1 MITLK
6 NFIFNDYQVN
16 TYLLF
21 DESNDCI
28 IIDAACSAEIEKK
41 QLSDFIES
49 KKLNIIAQYDTHC
62 HIDHILGNNFVKE
75 KYHVGLGVHED
86 SQQLI
91 ERASYYADYLGFKLD
106 KVVEPSIFLKDGD
119 EIKIGK
125 SILDVLYT
133 PGHAA
138 GSLCFYSKEQNFVIT
153 GDVLFQGS
161 IGRTDLPT
169 GNFQTLINSIKSKLL
184 VLDDKTIVYP
194 GHGPSTSIGFEKKNN
209 QFL

>member
-49 KKLNIIAQYDTHC
+49 KKLNIISQYDTHC

-75 KYHVGLGVHED
+75 KYHIELGVHED

-119 EIKIGK
+119 IIKFGN
-125 SILDVLYT
+125 SVLEVFYT

-169 GNFQTLINSIKSKLL
+169 GNFQTLINSIKTKLL
-184 VLDDKTIVYP
+184 VLYNKTIVYP
-194 GHGPSTSIGFEKKNN
+194 GHGPSTSIGFEKKHN

>member
-21 DESNDCI
+21 DESNECI

-49 KKLNIIAQYDTHC
+49 KKLNVIAQYDTHC

-75 KYHVGLGVHED
+75 KYHIELGVHED
-86 SQQLI
+86 SQLLLNS
-91 ERASYYADYLGFKLD
+91 ASYYADYLGFKLD
-106 KVVEPSIFLKDGD
+106 KVVEPSVFLKDGD

-125 SILDVLYT
+125 SVLEVLYT

-138 GSLCFYSKEQNFVIT
+138 GSLCFYSKEQSFVLT

-169 GNFQTLINSIKSKLL
+169 GNFQTLINSIKTKLL